1 MNEYALIVEKE
12 FEGSGY
18 RIMVSPVGRI
28 LRMVALHYPN
38 WEEAVRALT
47 THAHY
52 TEQAIQQ
59 CEETL
64 KNGGGHQ
71 VDRIVLTDEEA
82 EALGWAPEFNTIPE
96 TANSSENPVTAGGE
110 NPVIPPSEVA

>member
-1 MNEYALIVEKE
+1 MAATTNDYALIVEKE
-12 FEGSGY
+12 FESPGY

-28 LRMVALHYPN
+28 LRMVAIHYPN
-38 WEEAVRALT
+38 WEETVCALM

-52 TEQAIQQ
+52 TEQSIQQ

-64 KNGGGHQ
+64 KNDGGHQ
-71 VDRIVLTDEEA
+71 VDRIALTDDEA

-96 TANSSENPVTAGGE
+96 TADSSENPVA
-110 NPVIPPSEVA
+110 P